1 MSVLETLL
9 ANPGL
14 YTGTSTEHDGSVSVA
29 RIVISPLPNR
39 ASVSIDYEARH
50 AANPNQWVEHA
61 ILGRDLGGALVL
73 ITSCPPDESLLVLRP
88 NPDDESFF
96 VNDPAASKFP
106 AGIRVECAQPGA
118 LRYDWWYSMPGK
130 PLERH
135 DDTTVQLVK

>member
-9 ANPGL
+9 ANTGL

-29 RIVISPLPNR
+29 RIMVSRLPNR
-39 ASVSIDYEARH
+39 ASVAIDYEARH
-50 AANPNQWVEHA
+50 AENPNQWVEHA
-61 ILGRDLGGALVL
+61 VLGRDFGGGLVL
-73 ITSCPPDESLLVLRP
+73 VTSCPPDESLLILRP
-88 NPDDESFF
+88 HMDDASFF
-96 VNDPAASKFP
+96 VNNPSESKFP
-106 AGIRVECAQPGA
+106 AGIRVECEKPGL